1 MKELFDLFDVDNS
14 GTITADE
21 LKKVLGQGA
30 AITDVED
37 NEWDRMLEEVDVDG
51 NGEISFEE
59 FKDMIFR
66 IFNI

>member
-1 MKELFDLFDVDNS
+1 
-14 GTITADE
+14 

-30 AITDVED
+30 SITDVED

-59 FKDMIFR
+59 FKEMIFR
-66 IFNI
+66 IFNL